1 MSKNDDY
8 TTESLL
14 DHFYH
19 QKYHKLIG
27 INLSRQTNTSILRQ
41 INFVRKL
48 ENNGVTMLFIAEKQ
62 QNLF

>member
-19 QKYHKLIG
+19 QKHHKLIG

-41 INFVRKL
+41 
-48 ENNGVTMLFIAEKQ
+48 NNGVTMLFIAEKQ